1 MFVADTHLHQC
12 VFSGFYVPL
21 LLKISDKSH
30 PVPAQFSRLYWWDLS
45 NRIGINLKIGILNL
59 KNNNCYCSGWDLVLE
74 IKSYVLLSILK
85 HVSPFFM
92 TQRQIVLMLNI
103 RIILILVERLHVQ
116 QITFQ
121 APSYLRYF
129 ICISSRNTSKSQ
141 FKLQRSTHL
150 ISVAQQEWKSR
161 ATFSIYRWNFL
172 VISMVTIFDTNNR
185 CQQGCSVETV
195 SMATVTLLNHI
206 MTKYDNVRDINSPG
220 ALQEMKVLRYIF
232 FCWNSVIFVERHL
245 SNVSS
250 DQA

>member
-103 RIILILVERLHVQ
+103 RIILILVERWFEGGFRAMTIKALTKELPLILSILSTLICHNSCTSQMLHNKVWINTVIGLLCFLVFLCIMLQ
-116 QITFQ
+116 NRNFIIDNAGHPVRHWIF
-121 APSYLRYF
+121 PLRLYLVFAEIEIVFWYCF
-129 ICISSRNTSKSQ
+129 
-141 FKLQRSTHL
+141 
-150 ISVAQQEWKSR
+150 
-161 ATFSIYRWNFL
+161 NFL
-172 VISMVTIFDTNNR
+172 LFD
-185 CQQGCSVETV
+185 CFDS
-195 SMATVTLLNHI
+195 
-206 MTKYDNVRDINSPG
+206 
-220 ALQEMKVLRYIF
+220 IF
-232 FCWNSVIFVERHL
+232 FDRWY
-245 SNVSS
+245 
-250 DQA
+250 DKG